1 MDRTFFTLTPFLI
14 RDTHK
19 ALTYHT
25 EEFLALN
32 NCTLVITRTSR
43 TDATAL
49 LILDYLFLFFQWK
62 VFEFLRK
69 SFKSVHRDP
78 SIDCYNCFR
87 INLSIY
93 FWGGRGIVHMM
104 NLLYFS
110 FLKINDI

>member
-1 MDRTFFTLTPFLI
+1 MDRTFFALTPFLV

-19 ALTYHT
+19 TLSYHT

-43 TDATAL
+43 TDTTAL
-49 LILDYLFLFFQWK
+49 LILNNLLLFFQRK

-87 INLSIY
+87 INLFIY
-93 FWGGRGIVHMM
+93 FCER
-104 NLLYFS
+104 
-110 FLKINDI
+110 LKDNPHVESAILFFPEN